1 MCASQVSAVLSALEG
16 PFACV
21 VWDPVR
27 KEIWFARDA
36 LGRRSLVAA
45 WSGSTLVVASVS
57 CEGLGWC
64 GILSV
69 LLMILKLVI
78 GQVRDPSR
86 TLLSRYRGTY
96 LPICPT
102 VMIAVMT
109 AVMIAVI
116 GAGWLV

>member
-1 MCASQVSAVLSALEG
+1 MCANQVSAVLSALEG

-57 CEGLGWC
+57 CEGMGWC
-64 GILSV
+64 EIFIV
-69 LLMILKLVI
+69 LLMILNLTVRCEIPPGLYSLVTE
-78 GQVRDPSR
+78 VP
-86 TLLSRYRGTY
+86 TCLSAR
-96 LPICPT
+96 P
-102 VMIAVMT
+102 
-109 AVMIAVI
+109 
-116 GAGWLV
+116 